1 MGWKFEVMN
10 VTDNNE
16 VTPVKTETSFP
27 VALVRDKYTLH
38 MYTKDSSPNR
48 ESGDI
53 LIWVRAQD

>member
-1 MGWKFEVMN
+1 
-10 VTDNNE
+10 
-16 VTPVKTETSFP
+16 